1 MAEQG
6 TGVWQTISYV
16 LFKAWKWIIHLLTG
30 KPEIYRLYMR
40 YPDNNKRSVLLRT
53 MSILGSIRLSK
64 FKPLRD
70 VASNHS
76 LDASRAVTVVMELK
90 TPKAITPHLLQSYER
105 CLLASCSR
113 IVALSK
119 LKHQVCQL
127 RNEAYSVENARH
139 EQHLQELWQGM
150 MPGTQLKERI
160 SKQWQDLGFQGN
172 NPATDFRGMGILG
185 LKCML
190 YFCKLKLDASR
201 RQLGHSNHPTLGYPY
216 AITSIN
222 MTSTV
227 FQLTESNLL
236 DQQYLSMGN
245 DDDDV
250 KTDTSD
256 ATQEQYCAMP
266 EYHFYEVF
274 MSVFIEF
281 DQFWRDSKPE
291 NIMEFSKVKEK
302 FVNKIHEDIRRNG
315 TLSFVNEVPN
325 TLSKDRRP

>member
-190 YFCKLKLDASR
+190 YPLIRSHGSHMTWICKFEG
-201 RQLGHSNHPTLGYPY
+201 QL
-216 AITSIN
+216 
-222 MTSTV
+222 
-227 FQLTESNLL
+227 F
-236 DQQYLSMGN
+236 
-245 DDDDV
+245 
-250 KTDTSD
+250 
-256 ATQEQYCAMP
+256 
-266 EYHFYEVF
+266 
-274 MSVFIEF
+274 
-281 DQFWRDSKPE
+281 
-291 NIMEFSKVKEK
+291 
-302 FVNKIHEDIRRNG
+302 
-315 TLSFVNEVPN
+315 
-325 TLSKDRRP
+325 